1 MSSSSPQSPL
11 SGVSASTVHQ
21 SAWLKPLWWATLAVG
36 WLRLATM
43 GFAPLFDTTEARYAN
58 MAQHMVLRQDWLVPY
73 IPAFNGPFLGKP
85 PLSFWLQAASLW
97 VQGHL
102 PPALQLFFTMEWA
115 ARLPNALQAVACVA
129 LTYWLAQR
137 LYNKAVAVWA
147 AWILTSTGFF
157 FVIAASVS
165 MDMLVCLS
173 TLAVLAA
180 GLGLVQAQQQGK
192 PLLPWQAALGL
203 ALCLGMMSK
212 GPVTW
217 ILALGPV
224 VLWVLL
230 GGTPWRAVWAAVKQL
245 GLGWVLAAAVAV
257 CAPWFLAVQQRH
269 GDFFT
274 YFFLQEHLLR
284 YITPNY
290 GDRYGGGHHQ
300 PYGASWVFTVLA
312 FLPWSLLVLPPWAQR
327 LAQVNTKAWQPV
339 VALRR
344 GVETLQQL
352 VKRHPNTALLVC
364 FAFCPALFFTAAKSL
379 IMTYVIGGLPPL
391 ALLLAGWLAPKAQA
405 NKAYGFTALA
415 LGACT
420 SLVIALWY
428 TPLPLPAPLTFP
440 SAKRTVVNFKA
451 TAPTLLRLQQA
462 GQPLAGLP
470 LYVWKGTAPFS
481 YYLYTQQ
488 PLVQQVLSQGKELP
502 LNQLMAVSFA
512 VPTLEPED
520 LPEGLKPP
528 AWPTAP
534 FALIAN
540 REHQQQY
547 APRWRYLLQR
557 RPATRVLATTAGY
570 QLLWV
575 GPEPMAQDC
584 RL

>member
-1 MSSSSPQSPL
+1 
-11 SGVSASTVHQ
+11 
-21 SAWLKPLWWATLAVG
+21 
-36 WLRLATM
+36 M

-58 MAQHMVLRQDWLVPY
+58 MAQHMLLRQDWLVPY

-102 PPALQLFFTMEWA
+102 PPALQGFFTMEWA
-115 ARLPNALQAVACVA
+115 ARLPNALEALACVA

-137 LYNKAVAVWA
+137 LYGKTVAVWS
-147 AWILTSTGFF
+147 AWILASTGFF

-180 GLGLVQAQQQGK
+180 GVGLVQAQQQAK
-192 PLLPWQAALGL
+192 PLLPWQVALGL
-203 ALCLGMMSK
+203 GLCLGMMSK

-217 ILALGPV
+217 VLALGPV

-230 GGTPWRAVWAAVKQL
+230 CGRPWRTVWASVKAL
-245 GLGWVLAAAVAV
+245 GLGWVLAAAVAL

-290 GDRYGGGHHQ
+290 GDRYGAGHHQ

-312 FLPWSLLVLPPWAQR
+312 FLPWSLLVLPQWAQR
-327 LAQVNTKAWQPV
+327 AAHGLQAGLAQVKMKEWQPFV
-339 VALRR
+339 VLSQ
-344 GVETLQQL
+344 GVSALQQGAQA
-352 VKRHPNTALLVC
+352 HPYTALLAC
-364 FAFCPALFFTAAKSL
+364 FAFFPALFFTAAKSL
-379 IMTYVIGGLPPL
+379 IMMYVIGALPPL

-405 NKAYGFTALA
+405 NKVYGFAALA
-415 LGACT
+415 LGGCT
-420 SLVIALWY
+420 SVAIALWY

-451 TAPTLLRLQQA
+451 TAPTLLRLQQV

-502 LNQLMAVSFA
+502 LSQLMAVSFA

-520 LPEGLKPP
+520 LPVGVSSPD
-528 AWPTAP
+528 WPITP
-534 FALIAN
+534 FALVAN

-557 RPATRVLATTAGY
+557 RPATKVLATTAGY

-575 GPEPMAQDC
+575 GAGAHG
-584 RL
+584 